1 MVAFVAVRADGP
13 PRLPGEDAVGTDLEI
28 RADEVVEPQ
37 IDCHGSQQVP
47 EAGGDKDQDVTP
59 GLVVPDTVHDVGGQ
73 MGL

>member
-1 MVAFVAVRADGP
+1 MAVRADGP
-13 PRLPGEDAVGTDLEI
+13 PGLSREDAVRSDLEVGT
-28 RADEVVEPQ
+28 DEVVEPQ